1 MSILNEAANSAY
13 GHVAYTPIFFYFYD
27 QQCPEL
33 KDTSHRS
40 AFFVLLATSCHTF
53 TLILGEGHISFV
65 SVRGGGGGGL
75 CHVFLLG
82 REGIMS
88 FFKNSFVDHISV
100 VTFLFAFLV

>member
-65 SVRGGGGGGL
+65 SVRGGG
-75 CHVFLLG
+75 
-82 REGIMS
+82 EE
-88 FFKNSFVDHISV
+88 SV
-100 VTFLFAFLV
+100 SRLIVGKGSDNELFQKQFC

>member
-65 SVRGGGGGGL
+65 SVRGGGRSL
-75 CHVFLLG
+75 CHVLLLVK
-82 REGIMS
+82 EVIMS